1 MFQSIKLRV
10 LIAAVVIIASTYFLL
25 PSVVSELPASVKNLF
40 MKNRI
45 HLGLDLQGGMHLVLE
60 VDTAKA
66 LEGTVERLAN
76 NVKDVLMEK
85 RVRFRSVERKPDNTI
100 AVELPNRE
108 ARADLEKV
116 LSEQFPDMEIKS
128 TDIADGREKVV
139 LKLRE
144 KRIADMKKT
153 TVDQSLETIRN
164 RVDQFGVTEPEIIPQ
179 GDDRI
184 LIQLPGIKDP
194 KRAIDLIGK
203 TALLEFKLVD
213 EEHGLE
219 EALRGNVPAG
229 SILMKGAREGGDR
242 SSPGARRDTMYLLKE
257 RTLLTGQ
264 SLENAQVKISDRFG
278 EPYVAIKFNPQG
290 ARDFDRI
297 TGENVNKRLAIILDG
312 AVYSAPVIKERI
324 SGGDAQITGAFTME
338 EARDLAIVL
347 RAGSLPAPV
356 KILEQRTVGP
366 SLGQD
371 SIDKGIFSTIIGTL
385 LVVLFMVVYYRLSG
399 FVANM
404 ALVLNIVILLGAMA
418 LFDATLTLPGIAGIV
433 LTIGMA
439 VDANVLIFERTREEL
454 RLGKTPRAA
463 IEAGYA
469 RAFLTIFDSN
479 VTTLLA
485 AVFLFQFGTGPVKGF
500 AVTLSLGIIASMFT
514 AIFVTRIIFDY
525 VTWNRKI
532 DKLSI

>member
-10 LIAAVVIIASTYFLL
+10 LIAAAVVIASAYFLL
-25 PSVVSELPASVKNLF
+25 PSVVPELPASVKNLF
-40 MKNRI
+40 LKNRI

-76 NVKDVLMEK
+76 SVKDGLMEK
-85 RVRFRSVERKPDNTI
+85 RVRFRGVERKADNTI
-100 AVELPNRE
+100 GVELPSRE

-116 LSEQFPDMEIKS
+116 LADQFPDLEIQS
-128 TDIADGREKVV
+128 ADLADGRERVV
-139 LKLRE
+139 LRLRE
-144 KRIADMKKT
+144 KRVADMKKT
-153 TVDQSLETIRN
+153 IVDQSLETIRN

-184 LIQLPGIKDP
+184 LIQLPGVKDP

-213 EEHGLE
+213 EEHSLE

-229 SILMKGAREGGDR
+229 SILMKGARESGERTGT
-242 SSPGARRDTMYLLKE
+242 RRDTWYLLKE

-278 EPYVAIKFNPQG
+278 EPYVAIKFNSQG

-297 TGENVNKRLAIILDG
+297 TGENVNRRLAIILDG

-324 SGGDAQITGAFTME
+324 SGGDAQITGAFTTE

-371 SIDKGIFSTIIGTL
+371 SIDKGIRSVIIGMI
-385 LVVLFMVVYYRLSG
+385 LVGVFMVFYYRLSG
-399 FVANM
+399 LVAVL

-439 VDANVLIFERTREEL
+439 VDANVLIFERAREEL
-454 RLGKTPRAA
+454 GLGKTPRAA
-463 IEAGYA
+463 VEAGYTK
-469 RAFLTIFDSN
+469 AFLTIFDSN

-485 AVFLFQFGTGPVKGF
+485 ALFLFQFGTGPVKGF
-500 AVTLSLGIIASMFT
+500 AVTLSIGIIASMFT
-514 AIFVTRIIFDY
+514 AIFVTRIIFDH

-532 DKLSI
+532 KALSI